1 MARARKILAVL
12 NLAYDRFL
20 LHDGWAIASHIALS
34 ALFSF
39 FPFLILLTSLA
50 STFEFGT
57 LADNATVIILDV
69 LPVEIAEPLAREVRT
84 VLTEWRGDLL
94 TIGAA
99 LALWFSSNGI
109 EALRVGLNRA
119 YGVRENRAWYVTRLE
134 SIVFVVIVAA
144 VMMVFSL
151 AVVLG
156 PLLWRAATGFFPAI
170 APFAQTVGLVR
181 LGTTTL
187 LIAVALVIT
196 HKFLAAGTRSVVSVL
211 PGVAVT
217 LVLWTVGGIAF
228 GVYLAHFPGAY
239 ASTYG
244 GLATAMMSLIFLYT
258 IAVIFIVGGE
268 INGAA
273 IALDRSAKKS
283 RAART

>member
-1 MARARKILAVL
+1 MARARRILAVL

-39 FPFLILLTSLA
+39 FPFLILLTALA

-57 LADNATVIILDV
+57 LADNATDIILDV
-69 LPVEIAEPLAREVRT
+69 LPVEIAEPLASEVRT

-156 PLLWRAATGFFPAI
+156 PLLWRAATGFFPAL
-170 APFAQTVGLVR
+170 APFSQIVGLVR

-187 LIAVALVIT
+187 LITVALVIT

-211 PGVAVT
+211 PGVVVT

-228 GVYLAHFPGAY
+228 GIYLAQFPGAY

-273 IALDRSAKKS
+273 IALDRSARKS
-283 RAART
+283 RAARK